1 MQHSHAMTGRN
12 SEVLENIMCAQ
23 ILPSPTFPDI
33 GDQIDLQSGLWAPR
47 MSDGQFD
54 FFRNLAKDHA
64 GIILPDYKRNMV
76 YRRVSKRLSALKLKH
91 FGAYQEFLL
100 APENTAEIEFFIN
113 ALTTNKTEFF
123 RENHH
128 FEHLAA
134 VVLPGLVK
142 KQDSSRKLRIWS
154 AGCSSGQEPYSI
166 AMTLAE
172 SLADLA
178 RWDAKILA
186 TDIDTQ
192 MIEHGRRGIYPAAE
206 ILPVP
211 MRLREKYI
219 DLQANSGR
227 MGEALRSLIT
237 FNQLNLHG
245 AWPMKGKFDAIFC
258 RNVIIYFDKPSQCE
272 LFDRFANLLA
282 DGGHLYIGHSES
294 LYKVTERF
302 RSIGQSIYQRIA

>member
-1 MQHSHAMTGRN
+1 
-12 SEVLENIMCAQ
+12 MCAQ
-23 ILPSPTFPDI
+23 ILTNPNLPD
-33 GDQIDLQSGLWAPR
+33 SGNRYDIMPGQWAPR
-47 MSDGQFD
+47 MSDSQFD
-54 FFRNLAKDHA
+54 FFRDLAKAQA
-64 GIILPDYKRNMV
+64 GITLPDYKRNMV
-76 YRRVSKRLSALKLKH
+76 YRRVSKRLTALKFRD
-91 FGAYQEFLL
+91 FGSYQEFLL
-100 APENTAEIEFFIN
+100 APENEAEIEFFVN

-142 KQDSSRKLRIWS
+142 RQDTGRKLRIWS

-172 SLADLA
+172 SLSDLA
-178 RWDAKILA
+178 RWDARILA
-186 TDIDTQ
+186 TDIDTA
-192 MIEHGRRGIYPAAE
+192 MIEHGRRGIYPATE

-211 MRLREKYI
+211 VRLREKYI
-219 DLQANSGR
+219 DMQANSGR
-227 MGEALRSLIT
+227 MSEALRALIT

-245 AWPMKGKFDAIFC
+245 PWPMKGKFEVIFC

-272 LFDRFANLLA
+272 LFDHFANLLV
-282 DGGHLYIGHSES
+282 DGGYLYIGHSES
-294 LYKVTERF
+294 LYKVPERF